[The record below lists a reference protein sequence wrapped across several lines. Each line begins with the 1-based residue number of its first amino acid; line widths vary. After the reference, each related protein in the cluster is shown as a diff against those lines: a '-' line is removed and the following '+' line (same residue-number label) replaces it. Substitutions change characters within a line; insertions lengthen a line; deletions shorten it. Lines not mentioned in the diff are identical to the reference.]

1 MPVVAAAVAADPA
14 AAGAVD
20 VTEGVLKLLAY
31 VPPSNR
37 PSCIFSVAEPNF
49 WNSPVKE
56 RQIIESHCV
65 HILKKKIPK
74 NSHQGE

>member
-1 MPVVAAAVAADPA
+1 MPVDAAAAVAADPA

-49 WNSPVKE
+49 
-56 RQIIESHCV
+56 
-65 HILKKKIPK
+65 
-74 NSHQGE
+74 